1 MPKSVQEDLFSGP
14 LPGENFTSDTK
25 NQPWHR
31 PPQFTSVDAAIE
43 YSVQKLLDKKRSKQ
57 ILTMLEMG
65 VSVVQVTDIYL
76 TAGMGQGKWT
86 PDFALLMA
94 GPVAHIIK
102 MMGDGY
108 GVKYVMGLEDNE
120 KIPTKNYFDNAASLK
135 EYKGSSEGLKKNIT
149 EEVLTSPSTSLMTM
163 EQPVVK
169 PTIPDM
175 VAAGDKEAMSD
186 LNIEASKP
194 MNEKVQPMG
203 GLL

>member
-1 MPKSVQEDLFSGP
+1 MAKTVQEDLFSGP
-14 LPGENFTSDTK
+14 LPGENFLSDTR
-25 NQPWHR
+25 NQAWHK

-43 YSVQKLLDKKRSKQ
+43 YSIQKLLDKKRSKQ

-94 GPVAHIIK
+94 GPVAHIVK
-102 MMGDGY
+102 MMADGY
-108 GVKYVMGLEDNE
+108 GIDYVMGLEDNE
-120 KIPTKNYFDNAASLK
+120 KIPTKNYFDNAAALK
-135 EYKGSSEGLKKNIT
+135 EYKGNEKLQKDIT
-149 EEVLTSPSTSLMTM
+149 EEVLTSPNTSLMTM

-169 PTIPDM
+169 PTIPEE
-175 VAAGDKEAMSD
+175 VSAGDRGAMDELS
-186 LNIEASKP
+186 LMASKP
-194 MNEKVQPMG
+194 ENEKIQPMG